1 MRKLLAVILG
11 LLLIVFSCTGCLAV
25 DLEDTLETQIVE
37 IPQSKKISTSVQ
49 LDAEVMRQ
57 IEQASENSMVRHNSK
72 TGETE
77 VIDFGASLG
86 EYGMST
92 SGGSVAVQ
100 SDNSDRII
108 VGPDD
113 RYEITNVNQYPYR
126 TMTFLRVEYPD
137 GYSAVGSGVMVGNRT
152 VLTAGHVVNSAS
164 HGWADEITVYP
175 GGINSRYDQIVTSD
189 VACPTQWASTHAVEY
204 DYGIINLEETM
215 SVGYLNL
222 TALSDSQLLWKDV
235 SIYGFPGDM
244 MQQGT
249 MWGAE
254 GSIRA
259 VENLLFLHDVD
270 TMGGSS
276 GSPVLDENNT
286 VIGVHGGWDNADHNR
301 AVKVTNTVI
310 AYVNNYL

>member
-1 MRKLLAVILG
+1 MRKLLAVMLG

-100 SDNSDRII
+100 SDDSDRII

-137 GYSAVGSGVMVGNRT
+137 GYRAVGSGVMVGNRT
-152 VLTAGHVVNSAS
+152 VLTAGHMVNSSA
-164 HGWADEITVYP
+164 HGWAEEITVYP
-175 GGINSRYDQIVTSD
+175 GGINSRYDQTVTSD
-189 VACPTQWASTHAVEY
+189 VACPTQWASTHAAEY

-222 TALSDSQLLWKDV
+222 TALSDSQLLWKEV

-259 VENLLFLHDVD
+259 VEDLLFLHDVD

-276 GSPVLDENNT
+276 GHL
-286 VIGVHGGWDNADHNR
+286 
-301 AVKVTNTVI
+301 
-310 AYVNNYL
+310 Y

>member
-1 MRKLLAVILG
+1 
-11 LLLIVFSCTGCLAV
+11 
-25 DLEDTLETQIVE
+25 
-37 IPQSKKISTSVQ
+37 
-49 LDAEVMRQ
+49 
-57 IEQASENSMVRHNSK
+57 
-72 TGETE
+72 
-77 VIDFGASLG
+77 
-86 EYGMST
+86 
-92 SGGSVAVQ
+92 
-100 SDNSDRII
+100 
-108 VGPDD
+108 
-113 RYEITNVNQYPYR
+113 
-126 TMTFLRVEYPD
+126 
-137 GYSAVGSGVMVGNRT
+137 
-152 VLTAGHVVNSAS
+152 
-164 HGWADEITVYP
+164 
-175 GGINSRYDQIVTSD
+175 
-189 VACPTQWASTHAVEY
+189 
-204 DYGIINLEETM
+204 M

-259 VENLLFLHDVD
+259 VEDLLFLHDVD

>member
-1 MRKLLAVILG
+1 MNRQVK
-11 LLLIVFSCTGCLAV
+11 
-25 DLEDTLETQIVE
+25 
-37 IPQSKKISTSVQ
+37 IPWFAT
-49 LDAEVMRQ
+49 
-57 IEQASENSMVRHNSK
+57 
-72 TGETE
+72 T
-77 VIDFGASLG
+77 G

-108 VGPDD
+108 VGQDD

-175 GGINSRYDQIVTSD
+175 GGINLRYDQTVTSD

-222 TALSDSQLLWKDV
+222 SALSDSQLAWKNID
-235 SIYGFPGDM
+235 IYGFPGDV

-249 MWGAE
+249 MWGAQ
-254 GSIRA
+254 GSVLS
-259 VENLLFLHDVD
+259 VESLVFLHDAD

-286 VIGVHGGWDNADHNR
+286 VIGVHSGGDNADHNR
-301 AVKVTNTVI
+301 ALRVTNTVI